1 MFIRSLLAIAVIAG
15 LFTGF
20 AAEAA
25 GADGTRG
32 NGLTAQ
38 IDGFASDGGLGTTRR
53 DGFAS
58 EGGLGTTR

>member
-1 MFIRSLLAIAVIAG
+1 MFIRSVLAIAVIAG

-25 GADGTRG
+25 GLDDPRG

-38 IDGFASDGGLGTTRR
+38 IDGFAS
-53 DGFAS
+53 
-58 EGGLGTTR
+58 EGGLGSTR